1 MTARAVQN
9 PTKIEDKIQ
18 RTIMQ
23 NSILILMRINAIIEA
38 DAESEARG
46 GGKMN
51 IPREGYQKIILEG
64 INTNNAQVTV
74 RDLYVTSEVYTA
86 WDAYQNALKNRKD
99 GSVEL
104 SNLATAFVNFA
115 ETNGSVR
122 DKVKNYEE
130 DLARLNVL
138 TEINKQPNNFDL
150 KKSFEFNA
158 EEQQETVAVILG
170 RLGVGGYKH
179 LKLKKITEAP
189 KIAENFF
196 LQTENGQV
204 MPITQ
209 KELSNFYNK
218 VHTALLDY
226 YNMDELGKTFLE
238 NFEGTDV
245 NFLLDIRKELES
257 VSRKDN
263 PAGFTSTQGLVSFG
277 LLAASLA
284 RQWGSIDTEFP
295 IHDTVFGYLPWTVA
309 FVPLAL
315 TGVSYF
321 AGSLNFSGS
330 ESMQHFVNEIDPRKI
345 IERLEKDATGVL
357 GGAKESFK
365 TITQAY
371 HSGKKGSY
379 ETIRNLYQIVKSSGK
394 TDVKSLV
401 SDLSSLAWKSFV
413 SSTAS
418 AFQLLSGFLSGALNS
433 VVHLLEFADFLF
445 LFRICMASGDP
456 VTALG
461 EIAFYLAT
469 VFLRKNAV
477 EGCMT
482 ALTWTGMKRTS
493 SWFYFV
499 RTALNYFFRLFFHFP
514 AGFFSNPL
522 NVNDTFQYSRSLF
535 ENIFSLNPIKGTQQA
550 AADLWNAVTGPVA
563 VACKYINQFWSELGL
578 SKDITEKLLG
588 LWNTITSIFSKSE
601 VAEYTEFELLGTN
614 TTTLQEVLG
623 TSSFPIT
630 DEGYKNFEVAA
641 LFDPVCTV
649 VKSTV
654 KRTPFFETPWSILT
668 IPIGSLPSPLERLQS
683 ALQKPSPTLFESLAL
698 LFANDSKYISYLEK
712 ILGGEKVERKII
724 DEMVKYGKNE
734 MKRIASLSNVEFIKS
749 HCSPEVAN
757 EAVWKVFFV
766 ASARVVHTMKD
777 SERFSDIFR
786 AMGDTFKN
794 NIRQIFIATGSIQFA
809 SDVAKEITTMASSA
823 YSWSFTPW
831 ANSTFSDRLLAI
843 DFSNK
848 LADPNA
854 DWSSWRTA
862 IMSHVGVPS
871 LPTIAVSIAALWA
884 AKYAYQIWTK
894 RSSGTT
900 KGLPSS
906 LSMLT
911 KRPVTEDPDIFV
923 SKKQGRIQEEEED
936 YPAVLQSEEP
946 DLSTQAA
953 NYQDQ
958 EFTEAEWLA
967 GVKSLVEFAYGI
979 ELSINSDETAHLLIC
994 RTASRKYMQ
1003 ILRAVLD
1010 TADED
1015 AKSRPEWR
1023 YMYAQTNPALQYTPN
1038 NLEPEDETE
1047 SLKSGPSLDQHL
1059 FDTGVFDTDRFTID
1073 HVEAAYRVFLG
1084 KQVSES
1090 NGDEDDNYMRQRLS
1104 LFIDAVLLDRL
1115 LSLPIP

>member
-9 PTKIEDKIQ
+9 PTKIENKIQ

-46 GGKMN
+46 KGKIN

-64 INTNNAQVTV
+64 INTNNAQVTT

-86 WDAYQNALKNRKD
+86 WDAYQNALKNRTD
-99 GSVEL
+99 GSIEL

-138 TEINKQPNNFDL
+138 TEINNQPNDFDL

-196 LQTENGQV
+196 LKTRNGQV

-209 KELSNFYNK
+209 KELSNFYTK

-226 YNMDELGKTFLE
+226 YNVDELGKTFLE
-238 NFEGTDV
+238 NFKGTDV

-284 RQWGSIDTEFP
+284 RQWGSIDTEFR

-309 FVPLAL
+309 FVPFAL

-330 ESMQHFVNEIDPRKI
+330 ENMQHFVNEIDPRKI
-345 IERLEKDATGVL
+345 IERLEKDAAGVL
-357 GGAKESFK
+357 GVAKESFE

-379 ETIRNLYQIVKSSGK
+379 ETMKNLYRIVKSSGNV
-394 TDVKSLV
+394 DVKTLV
-401 SDLSSLAWKSFV
+401 SDLSSLAFKTFV

-418 AFQLLSGFLSGALNS
+418 AFQLLSGLLRGALRS

-445 LFRICMASGDP
+445 LFRICMNSRDP
-456 VTALG
+456 VT
-461 EIAFYLAT
+461 EIAYYLAT
-469 VFLRKNAV
+469 VFLRKNIV

-499 RTALNYFFRLFFHFP
+499 RTALNYFFRMFFHFP
-514 AGFFSNPL
+514 VGFFSNPL
-522 NVNDTFQYSRSLF
+522 NVNDTDSYSRSLF
-535 ENIFSLNPIKGTQQA
+535 ENLFSLKPINGTQQA
-550 AADLWNAVTGPVA
+550 AADLWNAVTGPIA
-563 VACKYINQFWSELGL
+563 VACKYINQFWSELNL
-578 SKDITEKLLG
+578 SKDVTEKLLG
-588 LWNTITSIFSKSE
+588 LYNAITSIFSQGE
-601 VAEYTEFELLGTN
+601 VAEYTEFELLGSN
-614 TTTLQEVLG
+614 TTTLKEVLDM
-623 TSSFPIT
+623 SSFPIT
-630 DEGYKNFEVAA
+630 TEGYKNFEVAA

-668 IPIGSLPSPLERLQS
+668 VHIGSLPSPLERLQS

-786 AMGDTFKN
+786 AMGDTFKIS
-794 NIRQIFIATGSIQFA
+794 IRQIFIATGSIQFV

-831 ANSTFSDRLLAI
+831 ANATFSDRLLAI

-848 LADPNA
+848 LADRNA
-854 DWSSWRTA
+854 DWSSWRIA

-871 LPTIAVSIAALWA
+871 LPTIAVSIAAFWA
-884 AKYAYQIWTK
+884 AKYAYQRWTK

-900 KGLPSS
+900 KGLPDYSS
-906 LSMLT
+906 LLT
-911 KRPVTEDPDIFV
+911 KRPATDDDIFIPE
-923 SKKQGRIQEEEED
+923 KQRKIKQEQD
-936 YPAVLQSEEP
+936 YPEFLKSEEP

-967 GVKSLVEFAYGI
+967 GVKSLVEFAYEI

-994 RTASRKYMQ
+994 RTASQKYMQ

-1015 AKSRPEWR
+1015 AKFRPEWR
-1023 YMYAQTNPALQYTPN
+1023 YMYAQTNPALQYTPK

-1059 FDTGVFDTDRFTID
+1059 FDTGVFDADRFTSE

-1090 NGDEDDNYMRQRLS
+1090 NGDDDDNHMRQRLS